1 MTKMAEVE
9 DDKIVDEIVVDGEQ
23 LEADKPSGE
32 NAEGGDLEGDEIND
46 DEVVISIGEEAP
58 PTEEEKAPDWVRVL
72 RKSHKESQR
81 ENKALKA
88 KLEEANGTKKPEQL
102 GTKPTL
108 ESCDYDEGVFEAK
121 IAEWYDD
128 KRASDDREAE
138 VVASQQQKDQAWSN
152 TVTEYNEKKTL
163 LKVRDFDEA
172 ETNVT
177 DDFDETQRGM
187 ILHAA
192 ENSAQLIYAL
202 GKNDKARKELASIKD
217 PVKFAFAAAKL
228 ETKLKVTNRKAA
240 TKPEQKVEG
249 SGRSSGTTDSTLE
262 RLREEASKSGDYTAI
277 RKYKK
282 SKSAA

>member
-1 MTKMAEVE
+1 MR
-9 DDKIVDEIVVDGEQ
+9 D
-23 LEADKPSGE
+23 
-32 NAEGGDLEGDEIND
+32 
-46 DEVVISIGEEAP
+46 
-58 PTEEEKAPDWVRVL
+58 L

-102 GTKPTL
+102 GVKPTL
-108 ESCDYDEGVFEAK
+108 ESCDYDEGVFEAN
-121 IAEWYDD
+121 IAKWCDD
-128 KRASDDREAE
+128 KRASDDRQAE
-138 VVASQQQKDQAWSN
+138 VETEKQKKDQDWSN
-152 TVTEYNEKKTL
+152 TVDSYNEKKTL
-163 LKVRDFDEA
+163 LKVRDFEDA

-177 DDFDETQRGM
+177 DDFDETQRGI

-192 ENSAQLIYAL
+192 ENPAQVIYAL
-202 GKNDKARKELASIKD
+202 GKSEKARKELASIKD

-240 TKPEQKVEG
+240 TKPEQKIEG

-262 RLREEASKSGDYTAI
+262 RLRKEAELSGDYTAI

-282 SKSAA
+282 QKSAA

>member
-1 MTKMAEVE
+1 MTKQAEVE
-9 DDKIVDEIVVDGEQ
+9 DDKVVDEIVVDGEQ
-23 LEADKPSGE
+23 LEADKLNGE
-32 NAEGGDLEGDEIND
+32 DVDGSDLEDDEIN

-58 PTEEEKAPDWVRVL
+58 PTEEEKAPDWVRDL

-102 GTKPTL
+102 GVKPTL
-108 ESCDYDEGVFEAK
+108 
-121 IAEWYDD
+121 
-128 KRASDDREAE
+128 
-138 VVASQQQKDQAWSN
+138 
-152 TVTEYNEKKTL
+152 
-163 LKVRDFDEA
+163 EA

-177 DDFDETQRGM
+177 DDFDETQRGI

-202 GKNDKARKELASIKD
+202 GKSDKARKELSSIKD

-262 RLREEASKSGDYTAI
+262 RLREEASRSGDYTAI

-282 SKSAA
+282 SKSAV